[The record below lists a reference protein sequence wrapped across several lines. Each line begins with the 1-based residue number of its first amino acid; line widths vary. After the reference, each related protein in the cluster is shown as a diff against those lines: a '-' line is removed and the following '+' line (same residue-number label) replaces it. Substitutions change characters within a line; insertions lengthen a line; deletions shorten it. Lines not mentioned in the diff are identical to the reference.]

1 MCCWSR
7 RLHVDWLL
15 CTSTRT
21 NECLKNVDTEI
32 SGYLGDQMMDGRRG
46 SLRRCIYG
54 EWSWDVFFQ
63 GRMKSQYLGEC

>member
-21 NECLKNVDTEI
+21 NECLKNVDTE
-32 SGYLGDQMMDGRRG
+32 SLGYLGDQMMDGGREAEEMYLWRRE
-46 SLRRCIYG
+46 L
-54 EWSWDVFFQ
+54 DVFFQ
-63 GRMKSQYLGEC
+63 GRMKCQYLGEC